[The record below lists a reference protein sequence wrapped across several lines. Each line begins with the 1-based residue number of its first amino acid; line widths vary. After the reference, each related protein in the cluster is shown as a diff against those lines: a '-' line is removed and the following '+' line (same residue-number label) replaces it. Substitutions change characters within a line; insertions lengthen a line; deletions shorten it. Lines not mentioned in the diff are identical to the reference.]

1 MLSLSNGFSSSDTP
15 TTDAQR
21 ERSIQTLEALRSF
34 LPQQR
39 EDVIGIADTVLIHLK
54 DVLLYVGMTLKDT
67 VKKVNRKAQNVCADQ
82 PHWPFYGHDL

>member
-21 ERSIQTLEALRSF
+21 EIHPDLEALRSF

-54 DVLLYVGMTLKDT
+54 DVLLYMGMTLKDK
-67 VKKVNRKAQNVCADQ
+67 VKKVNRKKQNVCADQ
-82 PHWPFYGHDL
+82 PH